1 MLIRFF
7 ITIYF
12 LIPKIDLF
20 YLPGSLTGI
29 RAQDIIILL
38 LVLSRGSLPKV
49 VFKPMLILGLCIF
62 GNVISN
68 LPIQFFMGSLRILE
82 YAVLGFYIFEYIISR
97 GKTLKQF
104 MVIIITFNLML
115 SVLQFQKIIPNF
127 DPGRGTLISSEFSGF
142 YGTPAELSYLFIC
155 LLYILILK
163 ESSKLLRFNAMF
175 PIFNGVFL
183 GGAVIL
189 TLGPLLA
196 VLKKFG
202 KKIFVSFAFVITTS
216 VLIFI
221 SVTFGKVLGDF
232 VDIVVAAQP
241 TLSDLKSSAIS
252 VDGYAS
258 LAQRLGKWANSI
270 AYLIDH
276 PMSALLG
283 VGIYSQGGALDGGL
297 LRLIFEFGIF
307 LSAYILYC
315 IWKVDI
321 RFLLLFVC
329 VNLMFD
335 AYMSSV
341 VAPLL
346 FGIYFY
352 HLKIRKLQCL

>member
-1 MLIRFF
+1 MLVRFF

-29 RAQDIIILL
+29 RVQDIIVLL
-38 LVLSRGSLPKV
+38 LVLTRGSLPKIV
-49 VFKPMLILGLCIF
+49 LKPILILGLCIF

-68 LPIQFFMGSLRILE
+68 LPVQFIMGSFRILE
-82 YAVLGFYIFEYIISR
+82 YSILGFYIFEYIIR
-97 GKTLKQF
+97 REKTLKQF
-104 MVIIITFNLML
+104 MLIIITFNLII

-127 DPGRGTLISSEFSGF
+127 DPGRGLLLSSQFSGF
-142 YGTPAELSYLFIC
+142 YGTPAELSYMFVC
-155 LLYILILK
+155 LIYILILTQR
-163 ESSKLLRFNAMF
+163 SKLLKFNAMF
-175 PIFNGVFL
+175 PIFNGVLL
-183 GGAVIL
+183 GGMVIL
-189 TLGPLLA
+189 ILGPLLA
-196 VLKKFG
+196 VLKKLG
-202 KKIFVSFAFVITTS
+202 KKIFVPFAFVVTTCLL
-216 VLIFI
+216 VYI
-221 SVTFGKVLGDF
+221 SVIFGKIFNDF
-232 VDIVVAAQP
+232 VDVVVAAQP
-241 TLSDLKSSAIS
+241 TLSEIKLSPLSL
-252 VDGYAS
+252 DGYAS

-276 PMSALLG
+276 PMSALIG

-297 LRLIFEFGIF
+297 LRLIFEFGIL

-315 IWKVDI
+315 IWKADI

-352 HLKIRKLQCL
+352 HLTNRKLQCQ